1 MRPKTPIPFLLMLA
15 ALGAC
20 NPDRPLPLP
29 IFEPSSWMQRP
40 EARDSTRDLTSC
52 RQTVR
57 DAAPVTIQPR
67 WISPIIAPN
76 GVVLGT
82 VDMPHPAWSSSAA
95 YRQDLTRCLTSR
107 GYDILS
113 WE

>member
-1 MRPKTPIPFLLMLA
+1 MLA
-15 ALGAC
+15 ALTAC

-29 IFEPSSWMQRP
+29 IFEPSSRMQGP
-40 EARDSTRDLTSC
+40 EEHDSARDLTSC
-52 RQTVR
+52 RQAVR

-67 WISPIIAPN
+67 WIPAIIAPN

-82 VDMPHPAWSSSAA
+82 VDMPHPAWPSRAA
-95 YRQDLTRCLTSR
+95 YRQDLARCLTSC
-107 GYDILS
+107 GYDVLG